1 MASRF
6 TKSCLT
12 AWFVGFRLFWL
23 SLDQGVVSRLRT
35 LHSRRGLSVS
45 RLEVGVANDYFLMH
59 SSRPPTEASI
69 EMAEQLAPSCG
80 PCRGVI
86 EAA

>member
-12 AWFVGFRLFWL
+12 AWFVGFRLIWL
-23 SLDQGVVSRLRT
+23 SLDQGVVSRLRA

-45 RLEVGVANDYFLMH
+45 WLEVGVANDYFLMH
-59 SSRPPTEASI
+59 SSRLPTEASI
-69 EMAEQLAPSCG
+69 EMAEQLAPRCG
-80 PCRGVI
+80 SCRGVV

>member
-1 MASRF
+1 
-6 TKSCLT
+6 
-12 AWFVGFRLFWL
+12 
-23 SLDQGVVSRLRT
+23 
-35 LHSRRGLSVS
+35 VS